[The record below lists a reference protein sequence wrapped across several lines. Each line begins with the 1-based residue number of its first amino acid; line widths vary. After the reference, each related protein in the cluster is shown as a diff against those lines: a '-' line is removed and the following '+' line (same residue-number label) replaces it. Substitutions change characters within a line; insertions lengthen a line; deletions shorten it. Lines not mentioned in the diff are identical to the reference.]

1 MEVTGQESQLLKV
14 DGNAERWPEK
24 SCSRR
29 TSRKFE
35 HYVNSEIGSVM
46 WLLDYEKSVGETAGH
61 K

>member
-24 SCSRR
+24 SSSRR

-35 HYVNSEIGSVM
+35 HYVNSEIGSVL